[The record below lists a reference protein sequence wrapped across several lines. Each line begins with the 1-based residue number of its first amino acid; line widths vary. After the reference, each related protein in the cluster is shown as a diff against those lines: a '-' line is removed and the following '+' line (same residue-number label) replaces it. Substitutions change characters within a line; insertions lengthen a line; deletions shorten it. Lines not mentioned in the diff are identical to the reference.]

1 MMIGDFINAV
11 KDGKP
16 IECRVDFRYNGV
28 VHKAGTIF
36 DNKKYCLSIQ
46 DLMRLFNAHRIGI
59 KKSVS
64 PGKTVEILNA
74 KAEVIW
80 PVETVEPVE
89 APKKKKWNF
98 KKES

>member
-11 KDGKP
+11 KDGKT

-28 VHKAGTIF
+28 VHKAGTVF

-59 KKSVS
+59 KKEEKPITLTEVLIH
-64 PGKTVEILNA
+64 E
-74 KAEVIW
+74 AES
-80 PVETVEPVE
+80 VEPVE
-89 APKKKKWNF
+89 VPKKKKWNF